1 MWLCVFGFISLSWL
15 LLCDD
20 SWCYCLWVC
29 PVQLIDTVSRLNW
42 ISMGYSGLFITK
54 VASFGKRL
62 LKDHLKSWVFQSLNG
77 LIVLGSLVSF
87 FVAAGCAYLYV
98 FPTFHSVIQNYG
110 ISKSSSE
117 CNAFEGRWIRDESY
131 PLYNASDCPFAERG
145 FNCLANGRKDQG
157 YLKWRWKPKNCEIP
171 RFRVHGVLE
180 KLRGKRVVFIGDSM
194 SRTQWESLICLLM
207 TGVEDKRSVYEINGN
222 SITKRI
228 RYLGVRFSSFNFSVE
243 FYRSVFLVQP
253 GLAPKHGPKRAKSS
267 LHLDKMDEISKEWI
281 DSDILI
287 FNTGHWWTRSKLF
300 EMGCYFQVGG
310 ALKLGMS
317 IPTAF
322 RTALNTWA
330 SWIETAINTNRTRVF
345 FRSFESSHWSGRRQ
359 QFCKVTR
366 NPLSKPKGRGRSS
379 FSDII
384 MKVVENMAVPATV
397 LHVTPMVAF
406 RSDAHVGTNSDTP
419 LVPDCSH
426 WCLPGVPDMWNE
438 ILLSYLLSRNEV
450 SFQ

>member
-62 LKDHLKSWVFQSLNG
+62 LKDHFKSWVFQSLNG

-300 EMGCYFQVGG
+300 EM
-310 ALKLGMS
+310 
-317 IPTAF
+317 
-322 RTALNTWA
+322 
-330 SWIETAINTNRTRVF
+330 
-345 FRSFESSHWSGRRQ
+345 
-359 QFCKVTR
+359 
-366 NPLSKPKGRGRSS
+366 
-379 FSDII
+379 
-384 MKVVENMAVPATV
+384 
-397 LHVTPMVAF
+397 
-406 RSDAHVGTNSDTP
+406 
-419 LVPDCSH
+419 
-426 WCLPGVPDMWNE
+426 
-438 ILLSYLLSRNEV
+438 
-450 SFQ
+450 

>member
-1 MWLCVFGFISLSWL
+1 MQPYLPPLSQVSLIPS
-15 LLCDD
+15 
-20 SWCYCLWVC
+20 SSSHN
-29 PVQLIDTVSRLNW
+29 PPAKLIDTVSRLNW

-62 LKDHLKSWVFQSLNG
+62 LKDHFKSWVFQSLNG

-110 ISKSSSE
+110 ISKSSKL
-117 CNAFEGRWIRDESY
+117 

-171 RFRVHGVLE
+171 RFR
-180 KLRGKRVVFIGDSM
+180 RVVFIGDSM

-300 EMGCYFQVGG
+300 EIQG
-310 ALKLGMS
+310 LL
-317 IPTAF
+317 
-322 RTALNTWA
+322 
-330 SWIETAINTNRTRVF
+330 
-345 FRSFESSHWSGRRQ
+345 
-359 QFCKVTR
+359 
-366 NPLSKPKGRGRSS
+366 
-379 FSDII
+379 
-384 MKVVENMAVPATV
+384 
-397 LHVTPMVAF
+397 
-406 RSDAHVGTNSDTP
+406 
-419 LVPDCSH
+419 
-426 WCLPGVPDMWNE
+426 LPGGWSTEAWNVNSNCLQNS
-438 ILLSYLLSRNEV
+438 IKHLG
-450 SFQ
+450 FMD

>member
-1 MWLCVFGFISLSWL
+1 MQPYLPPLSQVSLIPS
-15 LLCDD
+15 
-20 SWCYCLWVC
+20 SSSHN
-29 PVQLIDTVSRLNW
+29 PPAKLIDTVSRLNW

-62 LKDHLKSWVFQSLNG
+62 LKDHFKSWVFQSLNG

-243 FYRSVFLVQP
+243 FYRLN
-253 GLAPKHGPKRAKSS
+253 HR

-287 FNTGHWWTRSKLF
+287 FNTGHWWTRSKLLKCK
-300 EMGCYFQVGG
+300 GCYFQVGG

-345 FRSFESSHWSGRRQ
+345 FRSFESSHWR
-359 QFCKVTR
+359 K
-366 NPLSKPKGRGRSS
+366 GRSS

-397 LHVTPMVAF
+397 LHVTPWWHSV
-406 RSDAHVGTNSDTP
+406 P
-419 LVPDCSH
+419 LVST
-426 WCLPGVPDMWNE
+426 WVPDMWNE